1 MRIRGWLDPDQ
12 ALLDERCP
20 LPLDVPFTA
29 RMAGCWGVSPYQL
42 RMLVTAG
49 YVRRVLRGVYA
60 VAQVRDDIGFRA
72 TALGLVVPRSAVVTD
87 RTAAWLHGV
96 AILPRSAPYVP
107 PPVSVF
113 QTAGTRVRRPE
124 VDGGLRTL
132 EDDDVT
138 VIGGIQVTTPL
149 RTALDLGRLLWR
161 FHALAALDGFARIGV
176 SRAAMAAEAERFKGY
191 RGVVQLRALLPLVD
205 GRAESAGES
214 ALRLHWHDVLLPTP
228 ELQFWVQDDCGIDL
242 YRLDLA
248 LPALGYA
255 AEYDGEEYHGEEQ
268 ERHDAERRAW
278 LSEERHWVVEVF
290 RKQHVYGR
298 NPCAPDMLR
307 AGVGR
312 ARRAL
317 GDWSPAW
324 ATRRS

>member
-1 MRIRGWLDPDQ
+1 MRISGWLDPDQ

-20 LPLDVPFTA
+20 LPIDAPFTA
-29 RMAGCWGVSPYQL
+29 RMARRWGVSPYQL
-42 RMLVTAG
+42 RMLVKEG

-60 VAQVRDDIGFRA
+60 VAQARDDIGFRA
-72 TALGLVVPRSAVVTD
+72 TALGLVIPESAVVTD

-96 AILPRSAPYVP
+96 AILPRSAPYAP

-132 EDDDVT
+132 AEHDVM
-138 VIGGIQVTTPL
+138 VVGGVQVTTPL

-161 FHALAALDGFARIGV
+161 FDALAALDGFARIGV
-176 SRAAMAAEAERFKGY
+176 ARAAMAAEAERFKGY
-191 RGVVQLRALLPLVD
+191 RGVVQLRALLPLID
-205 GRAESAGES
+205 GRSESAGES
-214 ALRLHWHDVLLPTP
+214 ALRLHWHDALLPTP
-228 ELQFWVQDDCGIDL
+228 ELQLWVQDDCGADL

-248 LPALGYA
+248 LPDLRYA
-255 AEYDGEEYHGEEQ
+255 AEYDGEEFHGEEQ
-268 ERHDAERRAW
+268 ERHDAERRGW
-278 LSEERHWVVEVF
+278 LREERHWLVDVF

-298 NPCAPDMLR
+298 NPSAPDMLR
-307 AGVGR
+307 AGVAR

-317 GDWSPAW
+317 GGWNPSW
-324 ATRRS
+324 APRRN